1 MRIEP
6 TQEEAD
12 PKLADPD
19 VFDRPLIILMDGL
32 HHQFHEDGR
41 LTPQLLKVDV
51 GTVAR

>member
-12 PKLADPD
+12 PKLAYPD
-19 VFDRPLIILMDGL
+19 VFDCPLIILMDGL

-41 LTPQLLKVDV
+41 LTSQLLEVDV
-51 GTVAR
+51 GTIAR

>member
-41 LTPQLLKVDV
+41 LTPQLLKVDI
-51 GTVAR
+51 GTIAR